1 METPRLLEP
10 RFQVKK
16 KMLED
21 MHMYRSMIRSAALAA
36 LVLAVALPAAAQTTI
51 AVIDVQRVVT
61 ESDPGKQAIQK
72 LKAISDAKVA
82 EGQTL
87 QQNLATLQEQ
97 FNKQRFTVS
106 EERLAEMNKELEDGS
121 IAIRRFEDDAKRELE
136 DARRRELGGLEQR
149 ILPII
154 NQIGQERGIT
164 LIFNKFQSG
173 LVYADEAVDITDDVI
188 RRFNT
193 AQ

>member
-1 METPRLLEP
+1 
-10 RFQVKK
+10 
-16 KMLED
+16 
-21 MHMYRSMIRSAALAA
+21 MYCSMIRNAAVAA
-36 LVLAVALPAAAQTTI
+36 LVLAAALPAAAQSRV
-51 AVIDVQRVVT
+51 AVIDVQRVVA
-61 ESDPGKQAIQK
+61 ESDPGKEAIQK
-72 LKAISDAKVA
+72 LKVISDAKVQ

-87 QQNLATLQEQ
+87 QQEMATLQEQ

-106 EERLAEMNKELEDGS
+106 EQRLAEMTKELEDKN

-136 DARRRELGGLEQR
+136 EARRRELGGLEER

-154 NQIGQERGIT
+154 NQIGQEEGIT
-164 LIFNKFQSG
+164 VIFNKFQSG

>member
-1 METPRLLEP
+1 
-10 RFQVKK
+10 
-16 KMLED
+16 
-21 MHMYRSMIRSAALAA
+21 MIRTAAVAA
-36 LVLAVALPAAAQTTI
+36 LVLAAALPAAAQSKV
-51 AVIDVQRVVT
+51 AVIDVQRVVA
-61 ESDPGKQAIQK
+61 ESDPGKEAIQK
-72 LKAISDAKVA
+72 LKVVSDAKVQ

-87 QQNLATLQEQ
+87 QQEMATLQEQ
-97 FNKQRFTVS
+97 FNKQRYTVS
-106 EERLAEMNKELEDGS
+106 EQRLAEMTKELEDKN

-136 DARRRELGGLEQR
+136 EARRRELGGLEER

-154 NQIGQERGIT
+154 NQIGQEEGIT
-164 LIFNKFQSG
+164 VIFNKFQSG

>member
-1 METPRLLEP
+1 MT
-10 RFQVKK
+10 
-16 KMLED
+16 
-21 MHMYRSMIRSAALAA
+21 RSLIRGALMFVLLAA
-36 LVLAVALPAAAQTTI
+36 VAMPAAAQSKV

-61 ESDPGKQAIQK
+61 ESDPGKEVMQR
-72 LKAISDAKVA
+72 LKALTDAKSQ
-82 EGQTL
+82 EGQVL
-87 QQNLATLQEQ
+87 QQEMATLQDQ

-106 EERLAEMNKELEDGS
+106 EARQAEMSKEIEDKQ
-121 IAIRRFEDDAKRELE
+121 IAIRRFQDDAQREIQE
-136 DARRRELGGLEQR
+136 AQRRELGGLEER

-154 NQIGQERGIT
+154 NQVGQEQGFT

-173 LVYADEAVDITDDVI
+173 LVYADEAIDITDDVI

>member
-1 METPRLLEP
+1 
-10 RFQVKK
+10 
-16 KMLED
+16 
-21 MHMYRSMIRSAALAA
+21 MYRSMIRTAAVAA
-36 LVLAVALPAAAQTTI
+36 LVIAAALPAAAQSKV
-51 AVIDVQRVVT
+51 AVIDVQRVVA
-61 ESDPGKQAIQK
+61 ESDPGKEAIQK
-72 LKAISDAKVA
+72 LKTISDAKVQ
-82 EGQTL
+82 EGQVL
-87 QQNLATLQEQ
+87 QQELATLQEQ

-106 EERLAEMNKELEDGS
+106 ESRLAEMSKELEDKG

-136 DARRRELGGLEQR
+136 EARRRELGGLEER

-154 NQIGQERGIT
+154 NQIGQEEGIT
-164 LIFNKFQSG
+164 VIFNKFQSG

>member
-1 METPRLLEP
+1 VETPRLLKL
-10 RFQVKK
+10 RFQVNK

-21 MHMYRSMIRSAALAA
+21 MQMYRSIIRSAALAA
-36 LVLAVALPAAAQTTI
+36 LALVVALPAAAQTTI

>member
-1 METPRLLEP
+1 MTRT
-10 RFQVKK
+10 V
-16 KMLED
+16 
-21 MHMYRSMIRSAALAA
+21 IRGALMAVVVA
-36 LVLAVALPAAAQTTI
+36 AVALPAAAQNKI

-61 ESDPGKQAIQK
+61 ESDPGKEVMQR
-72 LKAISDAKVA
+72 LKTLTDSKSQ
-82 EGQTL
+82 EGQAL
-87 QQNLATLQEQ
+87 QQQFAALQEQ

-106 EERLAEMNKELEDGS
+106 ESRQAEMSKEIEDKQ
-121 IAIRRFEDDAKRELE
+121 IAIRRFQDDAQREVQE
-136 DARRRELGGLEQR
+136 AQRRELGGLEER

-154 NQIGQERGIT
+154 NKVGQEQSFT

-173 LVYADEAVDITDDVI
+173 LVYADETVDITDEVI

>member
-1 METPRLLEP
+1 
-10 RFQVKK
+10 
-16 KMLED
+16 
-21 MHMYRSMIRSAALAA
+21 MIRTAAVAA
-36 LVLAVALPAAAQTTI
+36 LVMAAAMPATAQSRV
-51 AVIDVQRVVT
+51 AVIDVQRVVA
-61 ESDPGKQAIQK
+61 ESDPGKEAIQK
-72 LKAISDAKVA
+72 LKAISDAKVQ

-87 QQNLATLQEQ
+87 QQEMATLQDQ
-97 FNKQRFTVS
+97 FNKQRYTVS
-106 EERLAEMNKELEDGS
+106 EQRLAEMTKELEDRN

-136 DARRRELGGLEQR
+136 EARRRELGGLEGR

-154 NQIGQERGIT
+154 NQIGVEEGIT
-164 LIFNKFQSG
+164 VIFNKFQSG

>member
-1 METPRLLEP
+1 
-10 RFQVKK
+10 
-16 KMLED
+16 
-21 MHMYRSMIRSAALAA
+21 MYRSMIRTAAVAA
-36 LVLAVALPAAAQTTI
+36 LVMVAALPAAAQSKV
-51 AVIDVQRVVT
+51 AVIDVQRVVA
-61 ESDPGKQAIQK
+61 ESDPGKEAIQK
-72 LKAISDAKVA
+72 LKAISDAKIQ

-87 QQNLATLQEQ
+87 QQEMATLQEQ

-106 EERLAEMNKELEDGS
+106 ELRLAEMTKELEDKN

-136 DARRRELGGLEQR
+136 EARRRELGGLEAR

-154 NQIGQERGIT
+154 NQIGQEEGIT
-164 LIFNKFQSG
+164 VIFNKFQSG

>member
-1 METPRLLEP
+1 MA
-10 RFQVKK
+10 VVV
-16 KMLED
+16 
-21 MHMYRSMIRSAALAA
+21 A
-36 LVLAVALPAAAQTTI
+36 AVAMPAAAQNKI

-61 ESDPGKQAIQK
+61 ESDPGKEVMQR
-72 LKAISDAKVA
+72 LKAVTDAKSQ
-82 EGQTL
+82 EGQAL
-87 QQNLATLQEQ
+87 QQQFAALQEQ

-106 EERLAEMNKELEDGS
+106 ESRQAEMSKEIEDKQ
-121 IAIRRFEDDAKRELE
+121 IAIRRFQDDAQREVQE
-136 DARRRELGGLEQR
+136 AQRRELGGLEER

-154 NQIGQERGIT
+154 NKVGQEQSFT

-173 LVYADEAVDITDDVI
+173 LVYADETVDITDEVI

>member
-1 METPRLLEP
+1 
-10 RFQVKK
+10 
-16 KMLED
+16 
-21 MHMYRSMIRSAALAA
+21 MYRSMIRTAAVAA
-36 LVLAVALPAAAQTTI
+36 LVLVAALPAAAQSKV
-51 AVIDVQRVVT
+51 AVIDVQRVVA
-61 ESDPGKQAIQK
+61 ESDPGKEAIQK
-72 LKAISDAKVA
+72 LKAISDAKIQ
-82 EGQTL
+82 EGQAL
-87 QQNLATLQEQ
+87 QQEMAALQEQ

-106 EERLAEMNKELEDGS
+106 EVRLAEMNKELEDKG
-121 IAIRRFEDDAKRELE
+121 IAIRRFEDDAKREL
-136 DARRRELGGLEQR
+136 DDVRRRELGGLEER

-154 NQIGQERGIT
+154 NQIGVEEGIT